1 MSFADKCVL
10 VLCAIWVAYSFIVGA
25 ITYFLTP
32 AALETLIG
40 AYLTE
45 FLHHD
50 LSKSLVVGG
59 FGTLV
64 PFAIAGIYYTVYPKN
79 DENKTT
85 SQQHRAQK

>member
-10 VLCAIWVAYSFIVGA
+10 VLCAIWVTYSFIVGL

-32 AALETLIG
+32 ATLETLIG

-45 FLHHD
+45 LLHND
-50 LSKSLVVGG
+50 LSKSLVFGG

-64 PFAIAGIYYTVYPKN
+64 PFAIVGVYYTVFPPN

-85 SQQHRAQK
+85 SQRGHAQK